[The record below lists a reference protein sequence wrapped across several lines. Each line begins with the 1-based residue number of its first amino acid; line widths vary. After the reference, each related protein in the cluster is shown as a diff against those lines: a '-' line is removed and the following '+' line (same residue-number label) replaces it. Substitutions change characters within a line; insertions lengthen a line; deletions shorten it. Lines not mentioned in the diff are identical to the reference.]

1 MTADSIMAAQ
11 NASPS
16 YSDVV
21 CHQHTTS
28 ESNLDANHVS
38 TKRGFLGVHGDRGL
52 YTLYI
57 VKNTV
62 YIN

>member
-28 ESNLDANHVS
+28 ESNLDANHVW
-38 TKRGFLGVHGDRGL
+38 TKRAVFWVFMEIVV
-52 YTLYI
+52 YTLCI
-57 VKNTV
+57 S
-62 YIN
+62 